1 MSRDTRRAKRKRVTQ
16 EQITFR
22 LLQGLTSEGGSSC
35 AMEGRHVVHGGQ
47 KTYRI
52 AGWNAERF
60 IPYLAT
66 HAYIEPHLEDARE
79 HGYTEAPK
87 PTIDHKQR
95 PIQ

>member
-16 EQITFR
+16 EQITVR

-35 AMEGRHVVHGGQ
+35 AMEERHVVHGGQ

-52 AGWNAERF
+52 AGWIVDRF
-60 IPYLAT
+60 IPYLT
-66 HAYIEPHLEDARE
+66 TNAYTGPHLEDARE
-79 HGYTEAPK
+79 HDYTEAPK